1 VYKLTDDVSKMVL
14 EYLNVTGFGI
24 ELGALLFNSEIND
37 SFKRDKAYK
46 KREILLMQSKIANKR
61 TEDLKYR
68 KKIEPLPMVSENLLT
83 PEDGKEV
90 SFWVIFRTIF
100 KKYILTSQ
108 TKQGLS

>member
-1 VYKLTDDVSKMVL
+1 MVNDLCNVQWNVFKLTDDVSKMVL
-14 EYLNVTGFGI
+14 EYLNVTGFAI

-83 PEDGKEV
+83 PEDGKGEEERGGA
-90 SFWVIFRTIF
+90 SRGIMA
-100 KKYILTSQ
+100 
-108 TKQGLS
+108 